1 MLPSAFK
8 GNKELGRFCNPGGGA
23 LFNSRFWIVFAAS
36 RKWNVLKG
44 LHYLIEF
51 LSRHATVLLAL
62 YCVLVLIVTLA
73 PFNFTMDSTLL
84 SHEADPI
91 EWIPFSPCPH
101 CGELHIKDKILNT
114 IMFMPFGILLAL
126 RRIGNVSKIGILLLI
141 PFWGFAFSL
150 GIEATQFFFPPRTPS
165 ASDVMLNTLGAF
177 LGAQFTVIIT
187 KEVYKRAFNP

>member
-101 CGELHIKDKILNT
+101 CGELHIKYKILNT
-114 IMFMPFGILLAL
+114 VMFMPFGILLSL
-126 RRIGNVSKIGILLLI
+126 RRIGKVPKIGVLLLVT
-141 PFWGFAFSL
+141 FCGLAFSL
-150 GIEATQFFFPPRTPS
+150 GIEATQFFLPTRKPS
-165 ASDVMLNTLGAF
+165 ASDVMLNALGAF
-177 LGAQFTVIIT
+177 LGAQLTLALT
-187 KEVYKRAFNP
+187 KAFFHSK